1 MRLLVGLLLLLGV
14 STAMSESTDD
24 LIKVFESQLAERGIE
39 FELLDDGRYQ
49 IMNNVGQMTIALDN
63 LSRQYARDQDTE
75 AISHFLDSVL
85 SGLVPLPNWENARN
99 NVFPMIESTDV
110 EIGND
115 TIAKSLSDETRL
127 IPVHFNE
134 VAGTL
139 RFLHQSDAENWG
151 VTVDELWVAAETSL
165 DVIMRGT
172 EVTYLDANGFQLG
185 VIQAHEPHKASLI
198 RAQSLRSKVE
208 SELGWPIYA
217 VAPSRGFVFLISKS
231 DADNLGRVGA
241 SVITEFK
248 AAEYPISTEVWEV
261 SDTGI
266 AAIGAFPT
274 D

>member
-1 MRLLVGLLLLLGV
+1 
-14 STAMSESTDD
+14 MSESTDD

-49 IMNNVGQMTIALDN
+49 IMSDAGQMTVALDN
-63 LSRQYARDQDTE
+63 ISRQYARDQDAE
-75 AISHFLDSVL
+75 AVSRFLDSVL
-85 SGLVPLPNWENARN
+85 SGLAPLPDWENARN
-99 NVFPMIESTDV
+99 SVFPMIESTDV
-110 EIGND
+110 EIGDD
-115 TIAKSLSDETRL
+115 TITKSLSDEARL
-127 IPVHFNE
+127 ILVHFNE

-139 RFLHQSDAENWG
+139 QFLRQSDAESWG
-151 VTVDELWVAAETSL
+151 VTEDELWEAAETSL

-198 RAQSLRSKVE
+198 RAESLRSKIE
-208 SELGWPIYA
+208 GELGWPIYA

-231 DADNLGRVGA
+231 DADELGRVGA
-241 SVITEFK
+241 SVVKEFK

-261 SDTGI
+261 SETGI
-266 AAIGAFPT
+266 EAIGAFPT